1 MIDLETDHEFN
12 WTREKFIN
20 RKFVMQEM
28 FENYTDGDEWQLPA
42 VGLLTLFLLWK
53 KLKYQGVKKHFG
65 GSLESFPPRMG

>member
-1 MIDLETDHEFN
+1 MEHKTFLKASPFAFFSFQVFVKMIDLETDHEFN

-42 VGLLTLFLLWK
+42 VGLL
-53 KLKYQGVKKHFG
+53 
-65 GSLESFPPRMG
+65 

>member
-1 MIDLETDHEFN
+1 MYKYCTGAFSFQVFIKMIDLETDHEFN

-42 VGLLTLFLLWK
+42 VRLLTLF
-53 KLKYQGVKKHFG
+53 
-65 GSLESFPPRMG
+65 SL